1 MSQTILTLTVD
12 DTTDSATLV
21 ARRGDLAHVSQFTF
35 GTPGNLLHEMEQSLQ
50 ALTALEA
57 NPPPTIPDPE
67 SAAPKRTG
75 PSSPVKPPKPIKG
88 KPAVADELDDQPTFS
103 VTVAGKPKRI
113 PLAVVTVPNTSIYD
127 DPRFGAA
134 IAKLIEGKLWD
145 TTIPIQIT
153 DCSAFLK
160 QLGGLQVKEMQLF
173 DLTDFVHLA

>member
-12 DTTDSATLV
+12 DATDSATLV

-35 GTPGNLLHEMEQSLQ
+35 ETPGNLLYEIEQSMQ

-57 NPPPTIPDPE
+57 NPLPAIPDPE
-67 SAAPKRTG
+67 PAVPKRTG
-75 PSSPVKPPKPIKG
+75 PSSPVKPS
-88 KPAVADELDDQPTFS
+88 KPAKDKPVIGDERDDEPTFS

-127 DPRFGAA
+127 DPRFGSA

-145 TTIPIQIT
+145 TTTPIQIT
-153 DCSAFLK
+153 NCSAFIK
-160 QLGGLQVKEMQLF
+160 QLNGLQVKELR
-173 DLTDFVHLA
+173 